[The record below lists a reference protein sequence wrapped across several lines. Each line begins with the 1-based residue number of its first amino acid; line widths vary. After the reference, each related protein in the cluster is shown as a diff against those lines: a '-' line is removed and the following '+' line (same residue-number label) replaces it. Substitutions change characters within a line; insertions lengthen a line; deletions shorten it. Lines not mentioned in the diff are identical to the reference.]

1 MDPIH
6 IDQIWRGQDATVLFP
21 AFTQRTTPIFGGRV
35 LRVAADASEDARTGL
50 SWYEIEVSIGPAI
63 ESDRDL
69 SAPAWVRDAWETM
82 SAWVERTSG
91 EAVAWLSEQELAPA
105 RLRAFLSG
113 IVEDVPREEASS
125 LPERD
130 ASPARST
137 HAGELAISAGMPAE
151 IHLRTGERSPL
162 SYFLKPLT
170 DYFSRALREE

>member
-1 MDPIH
+1 MRTAALSRLTAI
-6 IDQIWRGQDATVLFP
+6 RSRALDAT
-21 AFTQRTTPIFGGRV
+21 I
-35 LRVAADASEDARTGL
+35 AA
-50 SWYEIEVSIGPAI
+50 
-63 ESDRDL
+63 SDRGGAFSVTTRTLRLFLQSMMLGLGAWLAIQGTVAENISRLDL
-69 SAPAWVRDAWETM
+69 KPDAGALTEASAGRA
-82 SAWVERTSG
+82 AWVERTSG

-130 ASPARST
+130 ASPVRST